1 VSVDAIVEKHC
12 ESAPCTRSTDAFTLP
27 GGVSDRSI
35 EKIFSGKNQAGSIT
49 KDAVG
54 FTLKI
59 KAGMLTVDKEPQIR
73 ALIAQLFTAGS
84 NDGGQPLAISID
96 LATSID
102 FSCAGRKTFRNFD
115 ISGEIQ
121 PKIVPV
127 AMGDQS

>member
-1 VSVDAIVEKHC
+1 
-12 ESAPCTRSTDAFTLP
+12 
-27 GGVSDRSI
+27 
-35 EKIFSGKNQAGSIT
+35 
-49 KDAVG
+49 
-54 FTLKI
+54 
-59 KAGMLTVDKEPQIR
+59 MLTVDKEPQIR

-127 AMGDQS
+127 GWATNRRLSPWPSPASSPA

>member
-1 VSVDAIVEKHC
+1 MRVRTLYPVDRCFH
-12 ESAPCTRSTDAFTLP
+12 PP

-54 FTLKI
+54 FTVKI

-96 LATSID
+96 LATSI
-102 FSCAGRKTFRNFD
+102 FD
-115 ISGEIQ
+115 RLLLRGKEDLSQ
-121 PKIVPV
+121 L
-127 AMGDQS
+127 